1 MGIFDKIE
9 SAVGSSG
16 AEGSINQQQHES
28 LMQHAMQMFG
38 SNQALSGL
46 LGNAQSHGLGGIVQ
60 SWISKGENQPIQP
73 NQVENLVG
81 QERLQQLASRA
92 GIPSSIAGIVL
103 SRILPTVVDR
113 LTPQGHIPEKVEQPE
128 AGTSGKDAA

>member
-16 AEGSINQQQHES
+16 GEGNMNQQQHES

-113 LTPQGHIPEKVEQPE
+113 LTPQGHIPEKVEQP
-128 AGTSGKDAA
+128 ATGTSGKDAA